1 MAVTYEYDEW
11 GNVTSIT
18 GNQALADANP
28 YRYVGK
34 DGVLYDKDINLYLMG
49 WRDYDPSTGRFI
61 VPDEYE
67 GEEDEPTSLNRYLY
81 ADADP
86 VNNIDPDGHAPK
98 WLQKGWK
105 STKKI
110 AKKGLKFGVL
120 DDINTLRSPNSKWY
134 HKAGAAA
141 SLASN
146 FVPGAGVAKFGV
158 KLGAKAISKGAK
170 GLKAK
175 KFVATTVKQNRTVK
189 AKKQAVMAKAKPKPV
204 QSVNKGNTRKSN
216 KDTGK
221 YQVGAYK
228 DIKGVKGLDAHH
240 VGQKAAM
247 KKLVKNYDLNTA
259 PAINVPK
266 VGHTIKGP
274 NGIVSRSAK
283 GIDNPR
289 QLLARDIRELRRV
302 YDDIPNS
309 ALKKLIK
316 LNKKM
321 YPEMRK

>member
-1 MAVTYEYDEW
+1 M
-11 GNVTSIT
+11 
-18 GNQALADANP
+18 ADANP

-34 DGVLYDKDINLYLMG
+34 YEVLYDKDINLYLMG

-158 KLGAKAISKGAK
+158 KAVAKYGVKNIQKGAK

-175 KFVATTVKQNRTVK
+175 KFVATSVKQNRTVK
-189 AKKQAVMAKAKPKPV
+189 AKKQAVKAKTK
-204 QSVNKGNTRKSN
+204 NNTKGSN
-216 KDTGK
+216 
-221 YQVGAYK
+221 Q
-228 DIKGVKGLDAHH
+228 L
-240 VGQKAAM
+240 QK
-247 KKLVKNYDLNTA
+247 
-259 PAINVPK
+259 
-266 VGHTIKGP
+266 
-274 NGIVSRSAK
+274 
-283 GIDNPR
+283 
-289 QLLARDIRELRRV
+289 
-302 YDDIPNS
+302 
-309 ALKKLIK
+309 
-316 LNKKM
+316 
-321 YPEMRK
+321 

>member
-1 MAVTYEYDEW
+1 
-11 GNVTSIT
+11 
-18 GNQALADANP
+18 
-28 YRYVGK
+28 
-34 DGVLYDKDINLYLMG
+34 MG

-105 STKKI
+105 SSKKI

-189 AKKQAVMAKAKPKPV
+189 VKKQAVMAKAKPKPL

-216 KDTGK
+216 NHTKGKVNFSKKPYNKSRPSYGKGQVEQVWESAKDPKNGK
-221 YQVGAYK
+221 VYDPSGAEIIWDKSKPRNGQWDMGHIPGEKYSEVHELYM
-228 DIKGVKGLDAHH
+228 KGIIS
-240 VGQKAAM
+240 
-247 KKLVKNYDLNTA
+247 KKEFLEWYRNPKNYRPELPSTNR
-259 PAINVPK
+259 
-266 VGHTIKGP
+266 GHKYE
-274 NGIVSRSAK
+274 K
-283 GIDNPR
+283 
-289 QLLARDIRELRRV
+289 RR
-302 YDDIPNS
+302 
-309 ALKKLIK
+309 
-316 LNKKM
+316 
-321 YPEMRK
+321 